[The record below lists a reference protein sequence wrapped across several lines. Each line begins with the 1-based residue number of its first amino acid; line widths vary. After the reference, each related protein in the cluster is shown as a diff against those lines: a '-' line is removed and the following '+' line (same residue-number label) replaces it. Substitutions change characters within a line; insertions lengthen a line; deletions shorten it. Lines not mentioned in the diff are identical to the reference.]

1 MKTEFYLGMAAP
13 EADDATSFMRAWG
26 PLGQMAKQDRRLKLV
41 QPPRHPNGAHDYNWA
56 WVAGL
61 DAILLQ
67 RPWNKQQGQLLVLAN
82 MLGIPVWIDWD
93 DDLATVRPSNP
104 RYHLYAEPDLAK
116 RLDWMVSLAQA
127 VTVTTGELAE
137 RRSAGTGASTGKV
150 RVLPNAQMWPA
161 SNEPRT
167 RRVVWRG
174 GGNHE
179 EDVLSVLDQIEAVA
193 RMPQFSKWE
202 WHFLGEPPW
211 QVRERLEFLGGDRL
225 SVGFWAD
232 PFTYM
237 RTLHGLAPW
246 CVIVPM
252 VDNAF
257 NRCRSNL
264 PILEAT
270 SAGAVAVAKD
280 LPEYVKAGARCY
292 DRADMFGEV
301 LADEMGQFINEAVN
315 PAVVTAR
322 RLQEEYELESL
333 NEQRWDIL
341 RELGFPTTISLGCRP
356 VAANGAGAA
365 LGGPGD
371 AVGGTPGA

>member
-1 MKTEFYLGMAAP
+1 MKTEFHLGMAVP
-13 EADDATSFMRAWG
+13 EPDDATSFMRAWG

-41 QPPRHPNGAHDYNWA
+41 PPPRHPNGAHDYNWA

-67 RPWNKQQGQLLVLAN
+67 RPWSKQQGQLLVLAN

-104 RYHLYAEPDLAK
+104 RYNLYAEPDLPK
-116 RLDWMVSLAQA
+116 RLEWMVSLAQV
-127 VTVTTGELAE
+127 VTVTTEELAE
-137 RRSAGTGASTGKV
+137 RRGKQKV
-150 RVLPNAQMWPA
+150 TVLPNAQMWPA
-161 SNEPRT
+161 SNEPRA

-211 QVRERLEFLGGDRL
+211 QVRERLEFLGSDRL

-280 LPEYVKAGARCY
+280 LPEYVAAGAWHYRDPAGFGTVLRGAL
-292 DRADMFGEV
+292 DRFSEEICPLV
-301 LADEMGQFINEAVN
+301 LA
-315 PAVVTAR
+315 AR
-322 RLQEEYELESL
+322 ERQQIYELESL

-341 RELGFPTTISLGCRP
+341 RELGFPATISLGCRP